1 MVQEGLQPSGGDSH
15 AVSALVAVVPVL
27 AVGVP
32 GMHTA
37 AQYSWFIG
45 CGLGGLAIYY
55 VLATRTKLAVAPPLP

>member
-1 MVQEGLQPSGGDSH
+1 M
-15 AVSALVAVVPVL
+15 VPVL